1 MLPDVRARRR
11 SDMPTGL
18 EWNPT
23 VDPSEVVRQT
33 RDSLTAGSVVVLP
46 GDAGYVALATPSAV
60 AKCADL
66 SPLAVLAYGPQDPA
80 AFGIDVPEPVA
91 RLMARAW
98 PAPLAFDF
106 PAAGLTPPA
115 GWRPAWDVLTAG
127 GCLRFR
133 SPDHPMFDSLIPA
146 LDFPVIVADTFLP
159 TAAAVAEKLGDAVG
173 LTVSA
178 GAIETGRTP
187 TVLRCENGTT
197 TIAEP
202 GAFAADEIEKLAARI
217 VLFVCTGN
225 TCRSPLAEGLA
236 KRMLADRLGCAVGE
250 LPSRGFWL
258 MSAGTSAW
266 GGGAATP
273 EAADVAAEFGADRGS
288 HQSRPV
294 NPQLLLAADDV
305 IVMTQGHAAALVHQ
319 FGEYAPPVRLLC
331 GDDDLED
338 PIGAGLEVYRACA
351 ATIRQHLERFI
362 PEWVGT

>member
-1 MLPDVRARRR
+1 
-11 SDMPTGL
+11 MPTGL

-33 RDSLTAGSVVVLP
+33 RDTLAAGAVVVLP
-46 GDAGYVALATPSAV
+46 GDAGYVALATPV
-60 AKCADL
+60 AAGKLGDP
-66 SPLAVLAYGPQDPA
+66 SPLAVLAYGPQDPV
-80 AFGIDVPEPVA
+80 AFGVDVPEPVA

-98 PAPLAFDF
+98 PAPLAFEF
-106 PAAGLTPPA
+106 PAAGLTPPD
-115 GWRPAWDVLTAG
+115 GWQPAWGRLTATG
-127 GCLRFR
+127 FVRFR
-133 SPDHPMFDSLIPA
+133 SPDHPLFDAVLSA
-146 LDFPVIVADTFLP
+146 LDFPAIVAETFLP
-159 TAAAVAEKLGDAVG
+159 TAAAVAERLGEAVG

-178 GAIETGRTP
+178 GTIEIGEKP

-202 GAFAADEIEKLAARI
+202 GAFSADEIEKLAARI

-236 KRMLADRLGCAVGE
+236 KRMLADKLGCGVGE

-258 MSAGTSAW
+258 LSAGTSAW

-273 EAADVAAEFGADRGS
+273 EAADVAAEFGADLGS

-294 NPQLLLAADDV
+294 NPQLLIAADDV

-319 FGEYAPPVRLLC
+319 FGDYAPPVKLLC
-331 GDDDLED
+331 GDDGDLED
-338 PIGAGLEVYRACA
+338 PIGSGLEVYRACA
-351 ATIRQHLERFI
+351 ATIRRHLERII